1 MRLRNFFDSLLIG
14 ILWLSGLFILLI
26 LLAIIVYLVWRGGP
40 FVSMEFL
47 LTSPKGLPLGSE
59 GGVFPAIKGTL
70 WLIGLALAWSL
81 LPALATAIYL
91 SEYHDNSRIATLI
104 NLLIQSMAGV
114 PSIVIGLFVYAL
126 GVVALGW
133 GISLLAGSLALA
145 IMIFPVLAISSRD
158 ALQAID
164 QDYRLVAT
172 SLGVGNSY
180 TLLRIVLPQ
189 AVPGILAGI
198 LLATGYA
205 AGATAPIMVT
215 AAAIIANSSGVLLEP
230 VMALPYHLYILF
242 NEHISLDQAYATAL
256 VLVGLLLIINFLALW
271 LQRLSERTNAQ

>member
-1 MRLRNFFDSLLIG
+1 MQLRRFVDGLLRGIFWFSGFFV
-14 ILWLSGLFILLI
+14 LFV
-26 LLAIIVYLVWRGGP
+26 LLAIIIYLIWRGGP

-47 LTSPKGLPLGSE
+47 LASPKGLPLGSE
-59 GGVFPAIKGTL
+59 GGIFPAIKGTL
-70 WLIGLALAWSL
+70 WLIGLALVWSL

-91 SEYHDNSRIATLI
+91 SEYHNDQGIGNII
-104 NLLIQSMAGV
+104 NLFIQSMAGI

-145 IMIFPVLAISSRD
+145 LMVFPVLVISSRD
-158 ALQAID
+158 ALQAVD
-164 QDYRLVAT
+164 KDYRLVAT
-172 SLGVGNSY
+172 SLGVGNFH

-189 AVPGILAGI
+189 AIPGILAGI
-198 LLATGYA
+198 LLALGYA

-256 VLVGLLLIINFLALW
+256 VLVGLLLLINFLALW
-271 LQRLSERTNAQ
+271 LQRLQERTNA